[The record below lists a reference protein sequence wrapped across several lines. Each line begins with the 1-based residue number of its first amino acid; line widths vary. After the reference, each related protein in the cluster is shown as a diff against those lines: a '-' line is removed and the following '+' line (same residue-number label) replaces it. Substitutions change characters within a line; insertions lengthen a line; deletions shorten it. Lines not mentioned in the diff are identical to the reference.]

1 MAGSTAVKPSHWVGL
16 RSSLSQN
23 AGDSSFGSRS
33 RYKLWA
39 LRKKN
44 IASGFCGTRSR
55 ALAPNRP
62 PQQTVAY
69 NPGLLELLRRDEV
82 PERSFPSQALELAEE
97 RSMGEED
104 GSRRLF
110 CLQIPVSV
118 PINTFRT
125 RERAYAIS
133 SPDEPS
139 FTLQG
144 GIQELLAVDTCLPS
158 YSIRERP
165 VLRMS
170 GGFEA

>member
-1 MAGSTAVKPSHWVGL
+1 MKPSHWVGL

-23 AGDSSFGSRS
+23 AGDNSFAGRS

-55 ALAPNRP
+55 ALASNRL

-82 PERSFPSQALELAEE
+82 PERSFPPQALELAEE
-97 RSMGEED
+97 RSMGEEN

-118 PINTFRT
+118 PAITSST
-125 RERAYAIS
+125 REQAYAVS
-133 SPDEPS
+133 SPDKPS
-139 FTLQG
+139 
-144 GIQELLAVDTCLPS
+144 LAL
-158 YSIRERP
+158 
-165 VLRMS
+165 
-170 GGFEA
+170 